1 MTDNDPFKI
10 RALVPEFDAISA
22 DYAKASDR
30 ARAELRHR
38 LDVPYG
44 PAPRQR
50 LDLFF
55 PADTG
60 GPAPVHLFVHGGYWR
75 ANDKENFVFPAKS
88 IVAVGAIAAI
98 VEYTLMPGARMAQ
111 LVDEV
116 RAAARWVYEHAAEFG
131 GDPGALSASGHSAG
145 GHLAFYLAARGPH
158 EPDFPSVPV
167 RSLVLVSGLYN
178 LRPIS
183 KSFLQPELHLTET
196 EIAEWTPLTA
206 VTRPGVVTVLA
217 VGEKET
223 EPFHRQASDL
233 SAINRNRG
241 RDMTVATAA
250 GHDHMTIAR
259 DLGVPGSPMADL
271 LVACIRRSR
280 QAA

>member
-1 MTDNDPFKI
+1 LEIP
-10 RALVPEFDAISA
+10 
-22 DYAKASDR
+22 
-30 ARAELRHR
+30 HR
-38 LDVPYG
+38 LDAPYG

-55 PADTG
+55 PRGAD
-60 GPAPVHLFVHGGYWR
+60 GPAPIHLFVHGGYWR
-75 ANDKENFVFPAKS
+75 ANDKENFAFPAKT
-88 IVAVGAIAAI
+88 ITAAGAIAAI

-116 RAAARWVYEHAAEFG
+116 RSAARWVHDHAAGFG
-131 GDPGALSASGHSAG
+131 GDAGALSASGHSAG

-158 EPDFPSVPV
+158 EPDLPPVPV
-167 RSLVLVSGLYN
+167 RSLFLISGIYN

-183 KSFLQPELHLTET
+183 KSFLQPELHLTEA

-206 VTRPGVVTVLA
+206 VTRPGVTTALA

-223 EPFHRQASDL
+223 EPFHRQAADL
-233 SAINRNRG
+233 SAIGRNRG
-241 RDMTVATAA
+241 RDMTVTTAA

-259 DLGVPGSPMADL
+259 DLGAPGTAIADML
-271 LVACIRRSR
+271 GACIERSR
-280 QAA
+280 QSS